1 MHFFDVGVQLPVHAP
16 ALHTYGH
23 TVPMFCQV
31 PFASHF
37 CGWRALHLS
46 ESGVQLPAQA
56 PPLHTFA
63 QGVPMSCQA
72 PVASQT

>member
-1 MHFFDVGVQLPVHAP
+1 MS
-16 ALHTYGH
+16 
-23 TVPMFCQV
+23 CQV

-37 CGWRALHLS
+37 CGWRPLHLS

-56 PPLHTFA
+56 PPLQTFA

-72 PVASQT
+72 PVASHT